1 MANGSTI
8 TKDGVRV
15 TQGTPAQPL
24 AGPALFLRVL
34 RVSAPGQRPRT
45 RASLC
50 VARPRPG
57 GYLIKELIPDMDLE
71 PRAALEKA
79 VQIARRGEMTQIYL
93 NADLDAL
100 PVAPAEASGGG

>member
-1 MANGSTI
+1 MAKGSTI
-8 TKDGVRV
+8 VKDGVRV

-24 AGPALFLRVL
+24 EGPALFLRVL
-34 RVSAPGQRPRT
+34 RVTKPGQPART

-57 GYLIKELIPDMDLE
+57 SYLIKELIPDMDLE
-71 PRAALEKA
+71 PRAALDKA
-79 VQIARRGEMTQIYL
+79 VQIAKRGEITQLYL

-100 PVAPAEASGGG
+100 PVAPVAALGGR